1 MKFVAVLSG
10 ECVEL
15 SLAELGAHVEAQ
27 GSGFK
32 VCDRADRVVVFEAD
46 DGVDFSGIAL
56 AHEVC
61 LFFGNHLDDVDT
73 AMLDGKVKVR
83 GRKVGRDV
91 SLSVSDVEKKVGKRL
106 CDNGIKVDFSSGCV
120 ARVYVTSDKCYFGK
134 VVCTIDKK
142 ALQARD
148 AKFRPYFAAGTINA
162 IYARSFVNL
171 LRCSEGDLVADPFC
185 GSGAFLIEAGL
196 MGMDVFGCDI
206 SKKHIEGALKNLSH
220 YGVERCEVVVM
231 DALDCGCLKKKF
243 DGVVCDL
250 PWGKSTVMKYG
261 KEELVRGFMGIL
273 PKILKR
279 GKYAVVA
286 CDMPEL
292 WHPPELKLV
301 DKFEIYVHRSA
312 KRYVWVFQN
321 V

>member
-15 SLAELGAHVEAQ
+15 SLAELGAYVEAQ

-32 VCDRADRVVVFEAD
+32 VCDRVERVVVFEAD
-46 DGVDFSGIAL
+46 EAVDFSGIAL

-61 LFFGNHLDDVDT
+61 LFFGYDVCDVDT
-73 AMLDGKVKVR
+73 AILDGKVKVR
-83 GRKVGRDV
+83 GRKIGRDV
-91 SLSVSDVEKKVGKRL
+91 CLSVSDVEKKVGKRL

-120 ARVYVTSDKCYFGK
+120 VRVYVCGDKCYFGK
-134 VVCTIDKK
+134 VVWSADKK
-142 ALQARD
+142 GLAARD

-171 LRCSEGDLVADPFC
+171 LRCSKGDVVADPFC

-206 SKKHIEGALKNLSH
+206 CRKHVLGAFLNLSH
-220 YGVERCEVVVM
+220 YGVSNYEVAVM
-231 DALDCGCLKKKF
+231 DALDWECLKKKF

-250 PWGKSTVMKYG
+250 PWGKSTIVKYG
-261 KEELVRGFMGIL
+261 KEELARRFMKVL
-273 PKILKR
+273 PKILK
-279 GKYAVVA
+279 KKKFAVIA
-286 CDMPEL
+286 CDMPKL
-292 WHPPELKLV
+292 WHPPELKLISR
-301 DKFEIYVHRSA
+301 FELYVHRSA
-312 KRYVWVFQN
+312 KRYVWVFQR
-321 V
+321 